1 MAPHCL
7 KPTTQPHLLIQ
18 EEKRE
23 MKAMATSGDFLPP
36 LVMVVVQFLYAGLN
50 ITSKLAMEFG
60 MNPLVLVAY
69 RQMFATVAIAP
80 CAYWIERKGR
90 PKITKPILF
99 QILICSLTGATANQ
113 VFYYVGLKYSTP
125 TIACALTNVLP
136 AATFVLAV
144 LFRQES
150 VAIKTRPGAAK
161 VLGTVVCVGGAM
173 LLSFYRGQT
182 IELGE
187 SGIHWKYAEMMRGGS
202 SNGQGTG
209 SSIWG
214 SLCLIISSVAWAAWF
229 VIQAKVNEKFP
240 APYTSTALM
249 TFMATIQCGAI
260 AIGVEHRTL
269 AAWSLK
275 SSIRLVGALYAGVAC
290 SGLAF
295 CLTSW
300 SIQKKGPLYASV
312 FNPFLLVIVAV
323 FSWTFFQEKLYV
335 GTVVGSTL
343 IVAGLYAVLWG
354 KTKEVKLQR
363 DTEMAVAAEA
373 KLDDCNDKD
382 GLEEQSYVVS
392 NANILHQVIAERKEQ
407 ENKYSLV

>member
-1 MAPHCL
+1 MA
-7 KPTTQPHLLIQ
+7 
-18 EEKRE
+18 
-23 MKAMATSGDFLPP
+23 AGGDFLPP
-36 LVMVVVQFLYAGLN
+36 LVMLVVQFLYAGLN

-69 RQMFATVAIAP
+69 RQMFATIAIAP
-80 CAYWIERKGR
+80 CAYWFERKGR

-99 QILICSLTGATANQ
+99 QILLCSLTGATANQ

-150 VAIKTRPGAAK
+150 VGIKTSPGAAK
-161 VLGTVVCVGGAM
+161 VMGTVVCVGGAM

-182 IELGE
+182 IQLGE
-187 SGIHWKYAEMMRGGS
+187 SGIHWKYAELMRGGS
-202 SNGQGTG
+202 STNQG

-229 VIQAKVNEKFP
+229 VIQARVNEKFP
-240 APYTSTALM
+240 APYTSTAVM

-260 AIGVEHRTL
+260 AVGVEHKTA

-290 SGLAF
+290 SGVAF

-312 FNPFLLVIVAV
+312 FSPFLLVIVAI
-323 FSWTFFQEKLYV
+323 FSWAFFQEKLYV
-335 GTVVGSTL
+335 GTVVGSLL
-343 IVAGLYAVLWG
+343 IVVGLYAVLWG
-354 KTKEVKLQR
+354 KTKEVKLQQHI
-363 DTEMAVAAEA
+363 EMAAAAEA
-373 KLDDCNDKD
+373 KLDDCNNKD
-382 GLEEQSYVVS
+382 LEEQSYVVS
-392 NANILHQVIAERKEQ
+392 NATILHK
-407 ENKYSLV
+407 

>member
-1 MAPHCL
+1 MA
-7 KPTTQPHLLIQ
+7 
-18 EEKRE
+18 
-23 MKAMATSGDFLPP
+23 AAAADFLPP
-36 LVMVVVQFLYAGLN
+36 LVMLVVQFLYAGLN

-69 RQMFATVAIAP
+69 RQMFATIAIAP
-80 CAYWIERKGR
+80 CAYWFERKGR

-99 QILICSLTGATANQ
+99 QILLCSLTGATGNQ

-150 VAIKTRPGAAK
+150 VRIKTSPGAAK
-161 VLGTVVCVGGAM
+161 VIGTVVCVGGAM

-187 SGIHWKYAEMMRGGS
+187 SGIHWKYAGLMRGGS
-202 SNGQGTG
+202 SSNQG

-229 VIQAKVNEKFP
+229 VIQARVNEKFP

-260 AIGVEHRTL
+260 AVGIEHKTL

-290 SGLAF
+290 SGMAF

-312 FNPFLLVIVAV
+312 FSPFLLVIVAI
-323 FSWTFFQEKLYV
+323 FSWAFFQEKLYV
-335 GTVVGSTL
+335 GTVVGSLL
-343 IVAGLYAVLWG
+343 IVVGLYAVLWG
-354 KTKEVKLQR
+354 KTKEVKLQQHI
-363 DTEMAVAAEA
+363 EMTAAAEA
-373 KLDDCNDKD
+373 KLDDYNNKED
-382 GLEEQSYVVS
+382 LEEQSYVVS
-392 NANILHQVIAERKEQ
+392 NGNILHK
-407 ENKYSLV
+407 

>member
-1 MAPHCL
+1 
-7 KPTTQPHLLIQ
+7 
-18 EEKRE
+18 
-23 MKAMATSGDFLPP
+23 
-36 LVMVVVQFLYAGLN
+36 
-50 ITSKLAMEFG
+50 
-60 MNPLVLVAY
+60 
-69 RQMFATVAIAP
+69 MFKSI
-80 CAYWIERKGR
+80 
-90 PKITKPILF
+90 
-99 QILICSLTGATANQ
+99 ICRATANQ

-144 LFRQES
+144 LFRYIKSPLSSPFSDHNGWHICTVPRMFFPTNHCLFGRQES

-229 VIQAKVNEKFP
+229 VIQVSMLCFSWFRLFPSFSVSNLRLHWLFLQAKVNEKFP

-275 SSIRLVGALYAGVAC
+275 SSIRLVGALYAVC
-290 SGLAF
+290 SFSNISLYRIKNVWHREFGEE
-295 CLTSW
+295 TS
-300 SIQKKGPLYASV
+300 IEHDDT
-312 FNPFLLVIVAV
+312 I
-323 FSWTFFQEKLYV
+323 
-335 GTVVGSTL
+335 TVHIELNT
-343 IVAGLYAVLWG
+343 
-354 KTKEVKLQR
+354 
-363 DTEMAVAAEA
+363 
-373 KLDDCNDKD
+373 
-382 GLEEQSYVVS
+382 
-392 NANILHQVIAERKEQ
+392 HQI
-407 ENKYSLV
+407 YF